1 MPKRGREPEEE
12 QELNA
17 VCKRVK
23 QIDCTPVGQ
32 KRSLALEE
40 FTPLKRQRTVL
51 PIVTYQHKADEYRA
65 CIIQLFKMNKR
76 LQAKVEFLKHEADT
90 WHERYDELYN
100 RTLAGA
106 VGNKPLALPWNQPSP
121 GQVVM

>member
-1 MPKRGREPEEE
+1 MPKRVREPEEE
-12 QELNA
+12 EELNA

-23 QIDCTPVGQ
+23 QIDSTPVGR
-32 KRSLALEE
+32 KRALAVEE

-51 PIVTYQHKADEYRA
+51 PVVTYQHKADEYRA

-76 LQAKVEFLKHEADT
+76 LQTKVAFLKHEADS

-106 VGNKPLALPWNQPSP
+106 CNKPLALPWNQQTS